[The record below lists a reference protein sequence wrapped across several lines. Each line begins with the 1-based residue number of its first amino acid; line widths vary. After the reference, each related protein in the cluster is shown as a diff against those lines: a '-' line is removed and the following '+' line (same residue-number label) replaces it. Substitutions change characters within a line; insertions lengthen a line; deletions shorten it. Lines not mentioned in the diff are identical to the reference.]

1 MPTTEKL
8 KMQKV
13 GLPEESG
20 RLPLTSLEAG
30 SWYLPLRAV
39 LFCFPYTSVFSSTCN
54 YPSIVG
60 SADKTSVVLVF
71 RFLPDNPYSSHA
83 AALGRGVGGTDG
95 GRGTLVDENRTPSS
109 VCSCPCVEFS
119 HTAPLSHPYYLASS
133 K

>member
-83 AALGRGVGGTDG
+83 AVLGRGEGGGTHWW
-95 GRGTLVDENRTPSS
+95 TKTEHPA
-109 VCSCPCVEFS
+109 VC
-119 HTAPLSHPYYLASS
+119 APVPV
-133 K
+133 